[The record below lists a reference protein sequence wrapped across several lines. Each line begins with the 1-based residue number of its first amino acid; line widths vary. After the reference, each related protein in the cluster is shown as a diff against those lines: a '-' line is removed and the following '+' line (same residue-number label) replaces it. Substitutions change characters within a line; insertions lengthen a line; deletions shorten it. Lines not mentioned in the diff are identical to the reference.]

1 MILFQRILL
10 LKREGNVLKNYDQT
24 VVTNKADIKQKLQ
37 FSRNQWLVL
46 CCALLLSFL
55 IVLIGYSIHKLQNI
69 QASVE
74 NIGILD
80 ILKGQEGLAI
90 LKIQN
95 PTFIPLNIEPF
106 ILNVK
111 SSDNS
116 IIALLMSRNAFMLR
130 AFSTEEIPLN
140 ITIEPDFKPTDI
152 INIAFSGVVI
162 EGSITVKAFGIEQK
176 QTIRK
181 KYAVS
186 QLLKNN

>member
-1 MILFQRILL
+1 M
-10 LKREGNVLKNYDQT
+10 KNYDQT